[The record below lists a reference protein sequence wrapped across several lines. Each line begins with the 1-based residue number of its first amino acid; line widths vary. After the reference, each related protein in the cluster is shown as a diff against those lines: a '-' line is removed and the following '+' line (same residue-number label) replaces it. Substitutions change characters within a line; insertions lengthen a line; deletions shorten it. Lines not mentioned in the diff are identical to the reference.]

1 MRPWR
6 LRIRCRDGIL
16 LGASGWC
23 GCPPIDDLTGVTTLS
38 RPYRQRKAGERSNDE
53 RGRFS
58 PAERDEG
65 YLACKDWSWR
75 GKAADS
81 LGCLRS

>member
-1 MRPWR
+1 MNDP
-6 LRIRCRDGIL
+6 IL
-16 LGASGWC
+16 AL
-23 GCPPIDDLTGVTTLS
+23 PPRS
-38 RPYRQRKAGERSNDE
+38 ERSNDE

-75 GKAADS
+75 GKAANS
-81 LGCLRS
+81 LGCLRN